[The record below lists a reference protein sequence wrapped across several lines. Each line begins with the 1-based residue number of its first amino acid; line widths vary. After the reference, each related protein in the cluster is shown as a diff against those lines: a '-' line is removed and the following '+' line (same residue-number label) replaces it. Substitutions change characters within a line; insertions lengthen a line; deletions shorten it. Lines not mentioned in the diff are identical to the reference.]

1 MSLIVYECQ
10 RAGHGHEIRQFSAA
24 AQSLYDYFDGRDETA
39 LFIGNVNV
47 GEANL
52 DGLIIKNDAIIIVE
66 FKVVKYSRLCLHK
79 DIIFYDI

>member
-52 DGLIIKNDAIIIVE
+52 DGRFKAFTINPTSNVLKND
-66 FKVVKYSRLCLHK
+66 
-79 DIIFYDI
+79 

>member
-52 DGLIIKNDAIIIVE
+52 DGLIIKNDAICIGDKKSN
-66 FKVVKYSRLCLHK
+66 FLT
-79 DIIFYDI
+79 FP